1 MIVHL
6 LRDIQLKYTKKK
18 QPFLIYVRKGCRML
32 LLFSLP
38 HIACAFNITIFWSLW
53 YRLII
58 HFTVNERAVLRIVQ
72 VIWPLGIFHIEVRY
86 LDICDSFF
94 LVTFIEN
101 TKLCR
106 FFNVDI
112 VDAEV
117 RVSGRE
123 VTATIMQI
131 VCLEA

>member
-38 HIACAFNITIFWSLW
+38 NIACAFNLTVFWSLR

-58 HFTVNERAVLRIVQ
+58 HFAVYKRAVLRIVQ
-72 VIWPLGIFHIEVRY
+72 VIRPFCIFHIEVRN

-94 LVTFIEN
+94 LISFIEY
-101 TKLCR
+101 TEL
-106 FFNVDI
+106 
-112 VDAEV
+112 
-117 RVSGRE
+117 S
-123 VTATIMQI
+123 
-131 VCLEA
+131 